1 MTQEGRII
9 KIAGPVIIAEGMRGS
24 QMYEMVK
31 VGEDKLI
38 GEIIELEGDTA
49 TIQVYEET
57 AGIKPGETVERT
69 GGPLSVELGPGILSS
84 IFDGI
89 QRPLED
95 IKALTGDYIERGV
108 DVPSLPKDKKWT
120 FKPLAQAGQMV
131 KGGDII
137 GEVDETSS
145 ITHRIMI
152 PPNVEGKLLSI
163 APQGE
168 YTVLDD
174 IAEVETDKGVEKI
187 QMLQK
192 WPVRKGR
199 PYKKKLDPDVPLI
212 TGQRA
217 QDTFFS
223 VAKGGTAAIPG
234 PFGSGKTVTQQQLAK
249 WADADIIV
257 YVGCGERGNEMTEVL
272 KEFPELEDPKT
283 GNPSWTGPCSSPT
296 PQTCPWLRGRP
307 ACTPV

>member
-217 QDTFFS
+217 
-223 VAKGGTAAIPG
+223 
-234 PFGSGKTVTQQQLAK
+234 
-249 WADADIIV
+249 
-257 YVGCGERGNEMTEVL
+257 
-272 KEFPELEDPKT
+272 
-283 GNPSWTGPCSSPT
+283 
-296 PQTCPWLRGRP
+296 
-307 ACTPV
+307 